1 MIVFE
6 VDVRKVVV
14 VNQAGV
20 QFLSGLDSQLVSAQV
35 EVAERTARVGLDGAE
50 NESTCA
56 ITEVVVTQ
64 VQLSEVRLVSEC

>member
-1 MIVFE
+1 M
-6 VDVRKVVV
+6 RKVVV

-35 EVAERTARVGLDGAE
+35 EVAERTARVGLDGTE

-64 VQLSEVRLVSEC
+64 VQLSEVRLVSER